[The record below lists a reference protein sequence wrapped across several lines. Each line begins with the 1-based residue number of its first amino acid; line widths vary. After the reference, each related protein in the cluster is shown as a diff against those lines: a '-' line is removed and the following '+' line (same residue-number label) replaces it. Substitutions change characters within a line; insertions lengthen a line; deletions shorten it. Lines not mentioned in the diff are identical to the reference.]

1 MRLFPTVVWI
11 AGMAWCAAPIP
22 GQTPA
27 GDDLPLEEIL
37 ASLAANR
44 LEDLCSL
51 LASPKVE
58 EPLST
63 VLEAIALPTAR
74 ATHFIPETPDIRS
87 LAGSIEVRRAIHP
100 EKQALVP
107 LAEAIAHFHLRSR
120 DAVETRRAVKVFS
133 ITPGPQSGACRTRQ
147 FVSSLIRRPGE
158 LSELEAEWSA
168 DWSFDPERPGQ
179 SFRLQSLTVDHQEET
194 VRKDASQPFLADCTR
209 AVLAGSGRFEE
220 LILRDNVFW
229 RHQIE
234 AALYPDP
241 FGWNGLAV
249 ADVDG
254 DGLEDLYLCHFGGL
268 PNQLFLRQPGGS
280 FRDAAAEAGLDLLDN
295 SQAALFADF
304 DNDGDQDCAVSTT
317 AGLALFRQESPLRF
331 TLIERFEHI
340 DRAYSLAVADPD
352 GDGDLD
358 LYVCQYYPGD
368 AEPGAL
374 AAPWPIFDARGG
386 GRNVFLRNDGALRF
400 TDATADSGFEEE
412 NQRFSY
418 AAVWEDFDN
427 DGDPDLFVAN
437 DFGRNQL
444 YRNDSGRFRD
454 VSSETGLEQGAFG
467 MSACTGDFDL
477 DGFMDIYVSNMFSSA
492 GSRVT
497 GQDWFKPGGDPGLRA
512 RFQHLTQGN
521 TLLRNRGGLRFED
534 VSFSQ
539 RVHMGRWSWGSLFA
553 DLNNDG
559 WEDLLV
565 ANGMITGRQP
575 DDL

>member
-1 MRLFPTVVWI
+1 MRLFPAAALI
-11 AGMAWCAAPIP
+11 ACFGVFAESVA

-27 GDDLPLEEIL
+27 SDDLPLEEIL
-37 ASLAANR
+37 SGAAANR
-44 LEDLCSL
+44 LEDLCALLSSPAAVDTLPSL
-51 LASPKVE
+51 
-58 EPLST
+58 
-63 VLEAIALPTAR
+63 LEAIAVPGAHTTPFAPQD
-74 ATHFIPETPDIRS
+74 PEIRS
-87 LAGSIEVRRAIHP
+87 LAGSIEVRRAVHP
-100 EKQALVP
+100 EKRTP
-107 LAEAIAHFHLRSR
+107 LPLSEAITLFRLHFG
-120 DAVETRRAVKVFS
+120 AGAEIRRAVKVFS
-133 ITPGPQSGACRTRQ
+133 ITLGPQSGRCSTRQ
-147 FVSSLIRRPGE
+147 FVSILIRRPAE

-168 DWSFDPERPGQ
+168 QWSYDPDQPGQ
-179 SFRLQSLTVDHQEET
+179 TLRLQSLTVDHQEET
-194 VRKDASQPFLADCTR
+194 VRKDAPQPFLADCTG
-209 AVLAGSGRFEE
+209 AVLAGSQRFDD
-220 LILRDNVFW
+220 LILRDNVYW

-234 AALYPDP
+234 SALFPDP

-268 PNQLFLRQPGGS
+268 PNQLFLRQPDGT

-295 SQAALFADF
+295 SQAALFSDF
-304 DNDGDQDCAVSTT
+304 DNDGDQDCVLSTT
-317 AGLALFRQESPLRF
+317 AGLALFRQDVPLRF
-331 TLIERFEHI
+331 TLVQRFESI
-340 DRAYSLAVADPD
+340 DRAYSIAAADPD
-352 GDGDLD
+352 RDGDLD
-358 LYVCQYYPGD
+358 LYICQYYPGD

-386 GRNVFLRNDGALRF
+386 GRNVFLRNDGDF
-400 TDATADSGFEEE
+400 QWTDATAESGLDEE

-427 DGDPDLFVAN
+427 DGDPDLFVSN

-467 MSACTGDFDL
+467 MSACAGDFDL
-477 DGFMDIYVSNMFSSA
+477 DGFMDVYVSNMFSSA
-492 GSRVT
+492 GGRVT
-497 GQDWFKPGGDPGLRA
+497 GQDWFKPGEDLDVRA
-512 RFQHLTQGN
+512 RFQHLTRGN
-521 TLLRNRGGLRFED
+521 TLLRNRGDLRFED
-534 VSFSQ
+534 VSLSQ